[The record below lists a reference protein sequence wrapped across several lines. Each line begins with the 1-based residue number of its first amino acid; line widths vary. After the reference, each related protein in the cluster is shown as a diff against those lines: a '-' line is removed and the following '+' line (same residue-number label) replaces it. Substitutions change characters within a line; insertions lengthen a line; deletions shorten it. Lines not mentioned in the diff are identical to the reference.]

1 MSHPDENLIVGN
13 ESNMDREDVEQKIYE
28 LVHQYRETHCREVL
42 EAAYRLAYQLVKM
55 KKE

>member
-42 EAAYRLAYQLVKM
+42 EAAYRLAYQLVKI